1 MLFFCKCAKEN
12 AGVKERATFRNGSL
26 SRFFYIKA
34 ISCSN
39 CPSGGEH
46 ERERERER
54 EFVALV
60 ATFSDELPK

>member
-1 MLFFCKCAKEN
+1 MR
-12 AGVKERATFRNGSL
+12 ERERGGEREGDVSERLSLSL

-46 ERERERER
+46 EREWERER